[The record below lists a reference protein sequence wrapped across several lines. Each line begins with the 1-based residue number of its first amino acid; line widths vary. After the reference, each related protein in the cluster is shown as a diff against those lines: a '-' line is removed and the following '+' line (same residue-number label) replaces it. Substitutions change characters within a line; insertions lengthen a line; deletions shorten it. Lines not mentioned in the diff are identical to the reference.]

1 MAKKILFQDE
11 ARQKLLSGVKQLAD
25 AVRITM
31 GPKGRNVLLEKKFGG
46 PLITNDGVTI
56 AKEIDL
62 KDPEENV
69 GAQLVKEVATR
80 TNDVAGDGTTTAT
93 VLAAA
98 LLEEGIRN
106 VVAGANPVLLKKGMD
121 KALHL
126 VIERLNEMTKPL
138 KSKKEVAQVA
148 TISAQDAEVGEVIAE
163 LMEKV
168 GNDGAITVEES
179 QRGVGISMRVV
190 EGMQFDNG
198 YIAPYMITDTNRM
211 EASYED
217 CKILITDKKIS
228 SFKELLPVLEAVVQ
242 SGKKELV
249 IIADDIDGDALTNI
263 IVNKLRGGFSI
274 LGIKAPAFGDRRKD
288 MLKDIAILTGGTVI
302 SDEVGLK
309 LENATLN
316 DLGEAKKV
324 LSSKDHTMIID
335 GKGDSAAVEARVAE
349 LKALMESTKSDF
361 DREKLQE
368 RVAKLAGGVGIIEVG
383 AVTEIEMKEK
393 KTRIEDALNATKAA
407 VAEGIVA
414 GGGAALL
421 HAAKALDNFKGVN
434 EDENVGAKL
443 IRTVLSAPIRQIAEN
458 SGKNGEVVITEVTKG
473 GSDSYGYDALN
484 DLYADMFESGIVDP
498 KMVTRS
504 ALENAVSVAGTVLTT
519 GATVTDIP
527 EPKAEGGMAGMPDMS
542 GMM

>member
-11 ARQKLLSGVKQLAD
+11 ARQKLLSGVRQLAD

-46 PLITNDGVTI
+46 PLITNDGVSI
-56 AKEIDL
+56 AKEIEL

-98 LLEEGIRN
+98 LLEEGVRN
-106 VVAGANPVLLKKGMD
+106 VVAGANPVQLKKGMD
-121 KALHL
+121 KALRK
-126 VIERLNEMTKPL
+126 VVEALNDMSKPL
-138 KSKKEVAQVA
+138 KTKKEIAQVA
-148 TISAQDAEVGEVIAE
+148 TISAQDEEVGEVLAD

-168 GNDGAITVEES
+168 GHDGAITVEES
-179 QRGVGISMRVV
+179 QKGMGISMRVV

-198 YIAPYMITDTNRM
+198 FIAPYMVTDPARM
-211 EASYED
+211 EAVYED
-217 CKILITDKKIS
+217 AKILVTDKKIS
-228 SFKELLPVLEAVVQ
+228 SFKDLLPLLEALVQ

-249 IIADDIDGDALTNI
+249 IIAEDVDGDALTNI

-274 LGIKAPAFGDRRKD
+274 LAVKAPAFGERRKE
-288 MLKDIAILTGGTVI
+288 MLKDIAILTGAQLV
-302 SDEVGLK
+302 SDEIGMK
-309 LENATLN
+309 LENVSVN

-324 LSSKDHTMIID
+324 VSNKDMTMIID
-335 GKGDSAAVEARVAE
+335 GKGDSKEVDARVAE
-349 LKALMESTKSDF
+349 LKVSLDHTKSDF
-361 DREKLQE
+361 DKEKIQE
-368 RVAKLAGGVGIIEVG
+368 RIAKLSGGVGIIEVG
-383 AVTEIEMKEK
+383 AATEIEMKEK

-407 VAEGIVA
+407 VQEGIVA

-421 HAAKALDNFKGVN
+421 HASKVLEDMRGEN
-434 EDENVGAKL
+434 EDERVG
-443 IRTVLSAPIRQIAEN
+443 IRLVKSVLTSAVRQIAEN
-458 SGKNGEVVITEVTKG
+458 AGKNGEVVITEILKGKG
-473 GSDSYGYDALN
+473 GAFGYDALK
-484 DLYADMFESGIVDP
+484 DEYVDMFEAGIVDP

-527 EPKAEGGMAGMPDMS
+527 EEKPAVGGMPGMGDM
-542 GMM
+542 M